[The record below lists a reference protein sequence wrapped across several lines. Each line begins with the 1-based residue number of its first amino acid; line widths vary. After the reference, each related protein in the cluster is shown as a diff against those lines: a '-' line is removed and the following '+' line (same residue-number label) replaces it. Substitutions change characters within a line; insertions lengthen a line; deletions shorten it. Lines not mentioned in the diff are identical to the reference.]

1 MSEERT
7 AQGPIEPRQLFVLSG
22 PSGVGKNTVA
32 DQLCRRG
39 WAVRAVTATT
49 RRPRP
54 GEVNGRDYWFVS
66 EEQFRDWMAS
76 GRLVEHTRY
85 VGHYYGTPTDS
96 LDRAAQAGLPVILT
110 IDVDGGVQLK
120 ARWPEATLIFLEPPS
135 QEELVRRL
143 SGRGR
148 DDEANVERRV
158 TRAQEEMTYAERYD
172 FRVVNAELD
181 DAVAQIEQIMARRCP
196 PRGART

>member
-39 WAVRAVTATT
+39 LAVRAVTATT

-85 VGHYYGTPTDS
+85 VGHYYGTPMES

-120 ARWPEATLIFLEPPS
+120 GKWPEATLIFLEPPS

-148 DDEANVERRV
+148 DDEANVQRRV
-158 TRAQEEMTYAERYD
+158 TRAHEEMAYAERYD